1 MRFKEIFLENKDRR
15 YCNITKVKKE
25 NMTLVIDPIRK
36 IKENWIVLLGILVVI
51 IGFLLIN
58 FNSKIFLVS
67 LALIAFLVVV
77 YIFGNKAILKC
88 DKDLLYL
95 KENLITEFDNFWNY
109 EILKQ
114 EFLNTNTTYIVAKQN
129 ETIVGFAGILTI
141 VDEANIMNIV
151 TKKDKRNLGIGTL
164 LLQNLIQISKEQNL
178 NSVTL
183 EVNEHNIPAIK
194 LYEKF
199 NFTKV
204 GLRKKYYNNTDSAII
219 MTLYI

>member
-88 DKDLLYL
+88 DKDLLYIKQGFQENKIPYSKIKTVFISRAAEL
-95 KENLITEFDNFWNY
+95 MLFIPTYSYNIIIRYEDNFSFIRELNFSLMCADEDEVKEFKKEFMDLGVEPVIRLGLETNQRIVKFEKRKFIGKLLTFIITIIAVVFIFMYVYRYINFDNLI
-109 EILKQ
+109 
-114 EFLNTNTTYIVAKQN
+114 
-129 ETIVGFAGILTI
+129 
-141 VDEANIMNIV
+141 
-151 TKKDKRNLGIGTL
+151 
-164 LLQNLIQISKEQNL
+164 
-178 NSVTL
+178 
-183 EVNEHNIPAIK
+183 
-194 LYEKF
+194 
-199 NFTKV
+199 
-204 GLRKKYYNNTDSAII
+204 
-219 MTLYI
+219 

>member
-88 DKDLLYL
+88 DKDLLYIKQGFQENKIPYSKIKTGFISRAAEL
-95 KENLITEFDNFWNY
+95 MLFIPTYSYNIIIRYEDNFSFIRELNFSLMCADEDEVKEFIENFEIENKINQRIVKFEKRKFIGKLLTFIITIIAVVFIFMYVYRYINFDNLI
-109 EILKQ
+109 
-114 EFLNTNTTYIVAKQN
+114 
-129 ETIVGFAGILTI
+129 
-141 VDEANIMNIV
+141 
-151 TKKDKRNLGIGTL
+151 
-164 LLQNLIQISKEQNL
+164 
-178 NSVTL
+178 
-183 EVNEHNIPAIK
+183 
-194 LYEKF
+194 
-199 NFTKV
+199 
-204 GLRKKYYNNTDSAII
+204 
-219 MTLYI
+219 

>member
-36 IKENWIVLLGILVVI
+36 IKVNWIVLLGILVVI

-88 DKDLLYL
+88 DKDLLYIKQGFQENKIPYSKIKTVFISRAAEL
-95 KENLITEFDNFWNY
+95 MLFIPTYSYNIIIRYEDNFSFIRELNFSLMCADEDEVKEFIENFEIENKINQRIVKFEKRKFIGKLLTFIITIIAVVFIFMYVYRYINFDNLI
-109 EILKQ
+109 
-114 EFLNTNTTYIVAKQN
+114 
-129 ETIVGFAGILTI
+129 
-141 VDEANIMNIV
+141 
-151 TKKDKRNLGIGTL
+151 
-164 LLQNLIQISKEQNL
+164 
-178 NSVTL
+178 
-183 EVNEHNIPAIK
+183 
-194 LYEKF
+194 
-199 NFTKV
+199 
-204 GLRKKYYNNTDSAII
+204 
-219 MTLYI
+219 

>member
-88 DKDLLYL
+88 DKDLLYIKQGFQENKIPYSKIKTVFISRAAEL
-95 KENLITEFDNFWNY
+95 MLFIPTYSYNILIRYEDNFSFIRELNFSLMCADEDEVKEFIENFEIENKINQRIVKFEKRKFIGKLLTFIITIIAVVFIFMYVYRYINFDNLI
-109 EILKQ
+109 
-114 EFLNTNTTYIVAKQN
+114 
-129 ETIVGFAGILTI
+129 
-141 VDEANIMNIV
+141 
-151 TKKDKRNLGIGTL
+151 
-164 LLQNLIQISKEQNL
+164 
-178 NSVTL
+178 
-183 EVNEHNIPAIK
+183 
-194 LYEKF
+194 
-199 NFTKV
+199 
-204 GLRKKYYNNTDSAII
+204 
-219 MTLYI
+219 

>member
-88 DKDLLYL
+88 DKDLLYIKQGFQENKIPYSKIKTVFISRAAEL
-95 KENLITEFDNFWNY
+95 MLFIPTYSYNIIIRYEDNFSFIRELNFSLMCADEDEVKEFIENFEIENKINQRIVKFEKRKFIGKLLTFIITIIAVVFIFMYVYRYINFDNLI
-109 EILKQ
+109 
-114 EFLNTNTTYIVAKQN
+114 
-129 ETIVGFAGILTI
+129 
-141 VDEANIMNIV
+141 
-151 TKKDKRNLGIGTL
+151 
-164 LLQNLIQISKEQNL
+164 
-178 NSVTL
+178 
-183 EVNEHNIPAIK
+183 
-194 LYEKF
+194 
-199 NFTKV
+199 
-204 GLRKKYYNNTDSAII
+204 
-219 MTLYI
+219 

>member
-88 DKDLLYL
+88 DKDLLYIKQGFQENKIPYSKIKTVFISRAAEL
-95 KENLITEFDNFWNY
+95 MLFIPTYSYNIIIRYEDNFSFIRELNFSLMCADEDEVKEFIENFEIENKINQRIVKFEKRKFIGKLLTFIITLIAVVFIFMYVYRYINFDNLI
-109 EILKQ
+109 
-114 EFLNTNTTYIVAKQN
+114 
-129 ETIVGFAGILTI
+129 
-141 VDEANIMNIV
+141 
-151 TKKDKRNLGIGTL
+151 
-164 LLQNLIQISKEQNL
+164 
-178 NSVTL
+178 
-183 EVNEHNIPAIK
+183 
-194 LYEKF
+194 
-199 NFTKV
+199 
-204 GLRKKYYNNTDSAII
+204 
-219 MTLYI
+219 

>member
-88 DKDLLYL
+88 DKDLLYIKQGFQENKIPYSKIKTVFISRAAAL
-95 KENLITEFDNFWNY
+95 MLFIPTYSYNIIIRYEDNFSFIRELNFSLMCADEDEVKEFIENFEIENKINQRIVKFEKRKFIGKLLTFIITIIAVVFIFMYVYRYINFDNLI
-109 EILKQ
+109 
-114 EFLNTNTTYIVAKQN
+114 
-129 ETIVGFAGILTI
+129 
-141 VDEANIMNIV
+141 
-151 TKKDKRNLGIGTL
+151 
-164 LLQNLIQISKEQNL
+164 
-178 NSVTL
+178 
-183 EVNEHNIPAIK
+183 
-194 LYEKF
+194 
-199 NFTKV
+199 
-204 GLRKKYYNNTDSAII
+204 
-219 MTLYI
+219 

>member
-88 DKDLLYL
+88 DKDLLYIKQGFQENKIPYSKIKTVFISRAAEL
-95 KENLITEFDNFWNY
+95 MLFIPTYRYNIIIRYEDNFSFIRELNFSLMCADEDEVKEFIENFEIENKINQRIVKFEKRKFIGKLLTFIITIIAVVFIFMYVYRYINFDNLI
-109 EILKQ
+109 
-114 EFLNTNTTYIVAKQN
+114 
-129 ETIVGFAGILTI
+129 
-141 VDEANIMNIV
+141 
-151 TKKDKRNLGIGTL
+151 
-164 LLQNLIQISKEQNL
+164 
-178 NSVTL
+178 
-183 EVNEHNIPAIK
+183 
-194 LYEKF
+194 
-199 NFTKV
+199 
-204 GLRKKYYNNTDSAII
+204 
-219 MTLYI
+219 

>member
-67 LALIAFLVVV
+67 LALITFLVVV

-88 DKDLLYL
+88 DKDLLYIKQGFQENKIPYSKIKTVFISRAAEL
-95 KENLITEFDNFWNY
+95 MLFIPTYSYNIIIRYEDNFSFIRELNFSLMCADEDEVKEFIENFEIENKINQRIVKFEKRKFIGKLLTFIITIIAVVFIFMYVYRYINFDNLI
-109 EILKQ
+109 
-114 EFLNTNTTYIVAKQN
+114 
-129 ETIVGFAGILTI
+129 
-141 VDEANIMNIV
+141 
-151 TKKDKRNLGIGTL
+151 
-164 LLQNLIQISKEQNL
+164 
-178 NSVTL
+178 
-183 EVNEHNIPAIK
+183 
-194 LYEKF
+194 
-199 NFTKV
+199 
-204 GLRKKYYNNTDSAII
+204 
-219 MTLYI
+219 

>member
-77 YIFGNKAILKC
+77 YIFGNKAILKY
-88 DKDLLYL
+88 DKDLLYIKQGFQENKIPYSKIKTVFISRAAEL
-95 KENLITEFDNFWNY
+95 MLFIPTYSYNIIIRYEDNFSFIRELNFSLMCADEDEVKEFIENFEIENKINQRIVKFEKRKFIGKLLTFIITIIAVVFIFMYVYRYINFDNLI
-109 EILKQ
+109 
-114 EFLNTNTTYIVAKQN
+114 
-129 ETIVGFAGILTI
+129 
-141 VDEANIMNIV
+141 
-151 TKKDKRNLGIGTL
+151 
-164 LLQNLIQISKEQNL
+164 
-178 NSVTL
+178 
-183 EVNEHNIPAIK
+183 
-194 LYEKF
+194 
-199 NFTKV
+199 
-204 GLRKKYYNNTDSAII
+204 
-219 MTLYI
+219 

>member
-1 MRFKEIFLENKDRR
+1 MRFKEVFLENKDRR

-88 DKDLLYL
+88 DKDLLYIKQGFQENKIPYSKIKTVFISRAAEL
-95 KENLITEFDNFWNY
+95 MLFIPTYSYNIIIRYEDNFSFIRELNFSLMCADEDEVKEFIENFEIENKINQRIVKFEKRKFIGKLLTFIITIIAVVFIFMYVYRYINFDNLI
-109 EILKQ
+109 
-114 EFLNTNTTYIVAKQN
+114 
-129 ETIVGFAGILTI
+129 
-141 VDEANIMNIV
+141 
-151 TKKDKRNLGIGTL
+151 
-164 LLQNLIQISKEQNL
+164 
-178 NSVTL
+178 
-183 EVNEHNIPAIK
+183 
-194 LYEKF
+194 
-199 NFTKV
+199 
-204 GLRKKYYNNTDSAII
+204 
-219 MTLYI
+219 

>member
-67 LALIAFLVVV
+67 LVLIAFLVVV

-88 DKDLLYL
+88 DKDLLYIKQGFQENKIPYSKIKTVFISRAAEL
-95 KENLITEFDNFWNY
+95 MLFIPTYSYNIIIRYEDNFSFIRELNFSLMCADEDEVKEFIENFEIENKINQRIVKFEKRKFIGKLLTFIITIIAVVFIFMYVYRYINFDNLI
-109 EILKQ
+109 
-114 EFLNTNTTYIVAKQN
+114 
-129 ETIVGFAGILTI
+129 
-141 VDEANIMNIV
+141 
-151 TKKDKRNLGIGTL
+151 
-164 LLQNLIQISKEQNL
+164 
-178 NSVTL
+178 
-183 EVNEHNIPAIK
+183 
-194 LYEKF
+194 
-199 NFTKV
+199 
-204 GLRKKYYNNTDSAII
+204 
-219 MTLYI
+219 

>member
-15 YCNITKVKKE
+15 YSNITKVKKE

-88 DKDLLYL
+88 DKDLLYIKQGFQENKIPYSKIKTVFISRAAEL
-95 KENLITEFDNFWNY
+95 MLFIPTYSYNIIIRYEDNFSFIRELNFSLMCADEDEVKEFIENFEIENKINQRIVKFEKRKFIGKLLTFIITIIAVVFIFMYVYRYINFDNLI
-109 EILKQ
+109 
-114 EFLNTNTTYIVAKQN
+114 
-129 ETIVGFAGILTI
+129 
-141 VDEANIMNIV
+141 
-151 TKKDKRNLGIGTL
+151 
-164 LLQNLIQISKEQNL
+164 
-178 NSVTL
+178 
-183 EVNEHNIPAIK
+183 
-194 LYEKF
+194 
-199 NFTKV
+199 
-204 GLRKKYYNNTDSAII
+204 
-219 MTLYI
+219 

>member
-36 IKENWIVLLGILVVI
+36 IKEIWIVLLGILVVI

-88 DKDLLYL
+88 DKDLLYIKQGFQENKIPYSKIKTVFISRAAEL
-95 KENLITEFDNFWNY
+95 MLFIPTYSYNIIIRYEDNFSFIRELNFSLMCADEDEVKEFIENFEIENKINQRIVKFEKRKFIGKLLTFIITIIAVVFIFMYVYRYINFDNLI
-109 EILKQ
+109 
-114 EFLNTNTTYIVAKQN
+114 
-129 ETIVGFAGILTI
+129 
-141 VDEANIMNIV
+141 
-151 TKKDKRNLGIGTL
+151 
-164 LLQNLIQISKEQNL
+164 
-178 NSVTL
+178 
-183 EVNEHNIPAIK
+183 
-194 LYEKF
+194 
-199 NFTKV
+199 
-204 GLRKKYYNNTDSAII
+204 
-219 MTLYI
+219 

>member
-88 DKDLLYL
+88 DKDLLYIKQGFQENKIPYSKIKTVFISRAAEL
-95 KENLITEFDNFWNY
+95 MLFIPTYSYNIIIRYEDNFSFIRELNFSLMCADEDEVKEFIENFEIENKINQRIVKFEKIKFIGKLLTFIITIIAVVFIFMYVYRYINFDNLI
-109 EILKQ
+109 
-114 EFLNTNTTYIVAKQN
+114 
-129 ETIVGFAGILTI
+129 
-141 VDEANIMNIV
+141 
-151 TKKDKRNLGIGTL
+151 
-164 LLQNLIQISKEQNL
+164 
-178 NSVTL
+178 
-183 EVNEHNIPAIK
+183 
-194 LYEKF
+194 
-199 NFTKV
+199 
-204 GLRKKYYNNTDSAII
+204 
-219 MTLYI
+219 

>member
-1 MRFKEIFLENKDRR
+1 MRFKEIFLGNKDRR

-88 DKDLLYL
+88 DKDLLYIKQGFQENKIPYSKIKTVFISRAAEL
-95 KENLITEFDNFWNY
+95 MLFIPAYSYNIIIRYEDNFSFIRELNFSLMCADEDEVKEFIENFEIENKINQRIVKFEKRKFIGKLLTFIITIIAVVFIFMYVYRYINFDNLI
-109 EILKQ
+109 
-114 EFLNTNTTYIVAKQN
+114 
-129 ETIVGFAGILTI
+129 
-141 VDEANIMNIV
+141 
-151 TKKDKRNLGIGTL
+151 
-164 LLQNLIQISKEQNL
+164 
-178 NSVTL
+178 
-183 EVNEHNIPAIK
+183 
-194 LYEKF
+194 
-199 NFTKV
+199 
-204 GLRKKYYNNTDSAII
+204 
-219 MTLYI
+219 

>member
-1 MRFKEIFLENKDRR
+1 MRFKEIFLKNKDRR

-88 DKDLLYL
+88 DKDLLYIKQGFQENKIPYSKIKTIFISRAAEL
-95 KENLITEFDNFWNY
+95 MLFIPTYSYNIIIRYEDNFSFIRELNFSLMCADEDEVKEFIENFEIENKINQRIVKFEKRKFIGKLLTFIITIIAVVFIFMYVYRYINFDNLI
-109 EILKQ
+109 
-114 EFLNTNTTYIVAKQN
+114 
-129 ETIVGFAGILTI
+129 
-141 VDEANIMNIV
+141 
-151 TKKDKRNLGIGTL
+151 
-164 LLQNLIQISKEQNL
+164 
-178 NSVTL
+178 
-183 EVNEHNIPAIK
+183 
-194 LYEKF
+194 
-199 NFTKV
+199 
-204 GLRKKYYNNTDSAII
+204 
-219 MTLYI
+219 